1 MVEVFLFFIVTTKND
16 AFWFNVEPSNKA
28 RHITPSSLVAK
39 KHVFNII
46 LQPILQIDN
55 SHNIQDF
62 LCKELLV
69 KFIN

>member
-1 MVEVFLFFIVTTKND
+1 
-16 AFWFNVEPSNKA
+16 
-28 RHITPSSLVAK
+28 
-39 KHVFNII
+39 VFNII